1 MEEQLRREK
10 RKERRTGNGRKENRW
25 RQKPTDR
32 GSDSEPKHSQAEKD
46 SWAASRASGRG
57 RFRLAFGEQV
67 APSCALRLFFILF
80 PAFGSMN
87 ISLTAAVAGSK
98 RDASEEREDIPRET
112 KGRASAPPRRAAQ
125 PGGEPSLPSRA
136 FAAILL
142 FVISCAGFH

>member
-1 MEEQLRREK
+1 
-10 RKERRTGNGRKENRW
+10 
-25 RQKPTDR
+25 
-32 GSDSEPKHSQAEKD
+32 
-46 SWAASRASGRG
+46 
-57 RFRLAFGEQV
+57 
-67 APSCALRLFFILF
+67 
-80 PAFGSMN
+80 MN